1 MSENSPLPRGFRAAS
16 AIARVKPKNT
26 TKPDLA
32 LLVADEA
39 GPAHALFTR
48 NELVGAHVHVCREY
62 LARSGGKVRAVLVN
76 AGNANCAT
84 GQQGIDDAKLISADV
99 ARRVGCPEEQVL
111 YMSTGVIGARL
122 PVDRIQAALPGLVD
136 GLAGDGLGAFSRA
149 IMTTDTF
156 PKARSV
162 EGAGF
167 RTSGTAKGAGMIHP
181 DMATMLGFLLTDA
194 AGLGAPAEV
203 LRRVADRSFH
213 RVTIDGDTSPNDTLL
228 LWSSGKGAVAPVEP
242 LEQALTDIAQG
253 LSRMIARDG
262 EGATRLVTVQVR
274 GARTEAEAAHVGRV
288 IGTSP
293 LVKTAVHGLDPNWG
307 RILAAAGRA
316 GVPVDVAR
324 ARVWIGASDV
334 YAGGKPHP
342 ENEAAA
348 HEHMKSN
355 EEVILGVDLAT
366 GSASADVWTC
376 DYSAEYV
383 SINADYRS

>member
-1 MSENSPLPRGFRAAS
+1 MSDTLPLPRGFRASSVIAS
-16 AIARVKPKNT
+16 IKPKNT
-26 TKPDLA
+26 TKPDMA

-84 GQQGIDDAKLISADV
+84 GQQGIDDAKQVCADV
-99 ARRVGCPEEQVL
+99 ARRLGCPEEQVL
-111 YMSTGVIGARL
+111 FMSTGVIGARL
-122 PVDRIQAALPGLVD
+122 PMDRVMAALPKLVEGLTSD
-136 GLAGDGLGAFSRA
+136 GLSAFSRA

-167 RTSGTAKGAGMIHP
+167 RVAGTAKGAGMIHP
-181 DMATMLGFLLTDA
+181 DMATMLGFLVTDA

-203 LRRVADRSFH
+203 LKRVADRSFH
-213 RVTIDGDTSPNDTLL
+213 RVTVDGDTSPNDTLL
-228 LWSSGKGAVAPVEP
+228 LWSSGKGAQAPVEAVEQP
-242 LEQALTDIAQG
+242 LTEIAQA

-274 GARTEAEAAHVGRV
+274 GARTEAEATHVGRV
-288 IGTSP
+288 IATSP
-293 LVKTAVHGLDPNWG
+293 LVKTAVHGRDPNWG

-324 ARVWIGASDV
+324 ARVWIGSADV
-334 YAGGKPHP
+334 YRDGKPHP

-348 HEHMKSN
+348 HTHLKDN
-355 EEVILGVDLAT
+355 EEVVLGVDLAT
-366 GSASADVWTC
+366 GGAGSDVWTC
-376 DYSAEYV
+376 DFSAEYV
-383 SINADYRS
+383 SVNADYRS